1 LLDYLLYRRE
11 NGNRVWLYER
21 VQRHELNARLR
32 KGWKISGWLQSAIGG
47 VILIDR
53 LPDKLVSLDQVRIN
67 RGLEKICQC
76 QKRKGLRE
84 MRGCG

>member
-1 LLDYLLYRRE
+1 MLDYVRAGKLAADYKVL
-11 NGNRVWLYER
+11 
-21 VQRHELNARLR
+21 
-32 KGWKISGWLQSAIGG
+32 SGG
-47 VILIDR
+47 VILSDR